1 MIRRT
6 VIRSRPSGERG
17 IALSKWISRNLSA
30 QLFCCVLI
38 SLLVAGLSFAV
49 SSSIGIQILN
59 HTVYG
64 DAFLER
70 IADKQFDHLQEF
82 VTEEDVT
89 LDNLTPLL
97 HTWFRRSVGRKLYLV
112 LYQNDHILFDSSA
125 PISTDGIPN
134 LNAEQF
140 DIALEDP
147 DYGHDLVL
155 SDGTVVQ
162 AYLYYYSGNIY
173 YAWST
178 LFSFGVAFAVFSVCF
193 ISFVHRKLSYI
204 KQLKQELEIL
214 AGGQLDFP
222 ISIHGQDEIGEL
234 ALGIDQ
240 MRRSLIAHQES
251 EDQIRLANSQLVTA
265 MSHDLRTPL
274 TSLLAY
280 LELLDRQKYSSEE
293 QLHLLIHKSLEQT
306 MRIRSMADKLFEYF
320 LVYASEWEHPEL
332 EPTDAD
338 ELFGQFWGEYAF
350 SLESK
355 QFTVHTD
362 FKPLHGTIQ
371 ANLDLLRRAFDNL
384 YSNLMKYADISV
396 PIEISFHRDHDQ
408 VCLTLKNGIP
418 DKVDKK
424 ESTNIG
430 LNTCKRIL
438 KYHNGTFE
446 TQVTPDTFLVIVCL
460 PIH

>member
-1 MIRRT
+1 M
-6 VIRSRPSGERG
+6 
-17 IALSKWISRNLSA
+17 SKWISRNLSA

-38 SLLVAGLSFAV
+38 SLLFAGLSFVAC
-49 SSSIGIQILN
+49 SYIGAQILD

-64 DAFLER
+64 EAFTDH
-70 IADKQFDHLQEF
+70 IADKRFEQLQEY
-82 VTEEDVT
+82 VEQEDVT
-89 LDNLTPLL
+89 KDTISRLSI
-97 HTWFRRSVGRKLYLV
+97 WFRHNGNRKLYLAI
-112 LYQNDHILFDSSA
+112 YQNGQILFDSTASFSA
-125 PISTDGIPN
+125 DGKMDLDP
-134 LNAEQF
+134 EQF
-140 DIALEDP
+140 DMTLENQDRE
-147 DYGHDLVL
+147 HDLTL
-155 SDGTVVQ
+155 ADGTTVQ
-162 AYLYYYSGNIY
+162 AFLYYYAGDLY
-173 YAWST
+173 YVWST
-178 LFSFGVAFAVFSVCF
+178 LFSFGFAFAIFSACF

-204 KQLKQELEIL
+204 KQLKEELEIL

-222 ISIHGQDEIGEL
+222 ISIHGKDEIGEL
-234 ALGIDQ
+234 AIGIDQ

-280 LELLDRQKYSSEE
+280 LELLDRQKYTSEE
-293 QLHLLIHKSLEQT
+293 QLHLLIHKSLDQT

-332 EPTDAD
+332 EPMDAD
-338 ELFGQFWGEYAF
+338 EVFGQFWGEYAF

-355 QFTVHTD
+355 QFIVQTD
-362 FKPLHGTIQ
+362 FKPLSGMIQ

-384 YSNLMKYADISV
+384 YSNLMKYADISI
-396 PIEISFHRDHDQ
+396 PIEIAFHRDNDQ
-408 VCLTLKNGIP
+408 VCLTLKNGLP
-418 DKVDKK
+418 AKVDKK

-446 TQVTPDTFLVIVCL
+446 TQVTSDTFFVTLCL
-460 PIH
+460 PIR

>member
-1 MIRRT
+1 M
-6 VIRSRPSGERG
+6 
-17 IALSKWISRNLSA
+17 L
-30 QLFCCVLI
+30 
-38 SLLVAGLSFAV
+38 AGLSFV
-49 SSSIGIQILN
+49 VCSYIGAQILD

-64 DAFLER
+64 EAFTNQ
-70 IADKQFDHLQEF
+70 IADKRFEQMQEYIDA
-82 VTEEDVT
+82 EDVT
-89 LDNLTPLL
+89 PKTISRLSI
-97 HTWFRRSVGRKLYLV
+97 WFRHSGNRKLYV
-112 LYQNDHILFDSSA
+112 AIYQDDQILFDSTA
-125 PISTDGIPN
+125 PYSSDGSMN
-134 LNAEQF
+134 LDPDQF
-140 DIALEDP
+140 DITLENQNRS
-147 DYGHDLVL
+147 YDLTL
-155 SDGTVVQ
+155 ADGTKVQ
-162 AYLYYYSGNIY
+162 AFLYYYAGDLY
-173 YAWST
+173 YVWST
-178 LFSFGVAFAVFSVCF
+178 LFSFGIAFGVFSTCF

-204 KQLKQELEIL
+204 KQLKEELEIL

-234 ALGIDQ
+234 AIGIDQ

-280 LELLDRQKYSSEE
+280 LELLDRKKYTSED

-306 MRIRSMADKLFEYF
+306 MRIRAMADKLFEYV

-332 EPTDAD
+332 EPMDAD

-362 FKPLHGTIQ
+362 FEPLGGTIQ

-384 YSNLMKYADISV
+384 YSNLMKYADITV
-396 PIEISFHRDHDQ
+396 PIEIAYRRDGDQ
-408 VCLTLKNGIP
+408 VCLTLENGIP
-418 DKVDKK
+418 AQMDKK

-438 KYHNGTFE
+438 KYHKGRFE
-446 TQVTPDTFLVIVCL
+446 TEVTEERFCVRVYL
-460 PIH
+460 PIQ

>member
-1 MIRRT
+1 M
-6 VIRSRPSGERG
+6 
-17 IALSKWISRNLSA
+17 SKWISRNLSA
-30 QLFCCVLI
+30 QLFCCVLV
-38 SLLVAGLSFAV
+38 SLLIAGLSFAM
-49 SSSIGIQILN
+49 SSYIGVQILD

-64 DAFLER
+64 DAFLEQ

-82 VTEEDVT
+82 VSEDDVT
-89 LDNLTPLL
+89 PNNLSPLY
-97 HTWFRRSVGRKLYLV
+97 TWFRRSVGRKLYLV
-112 LYQNDHILFDSSA
+112 LYQNDHILFDSAA
-125 PISTDGIPN
+125 PVSTDGLPL
-134 LNAEQF
+134 LNPEQF
-140 DIALEDP
+140 DITLEDP

-155 SDGTVVQ
+155 SDGSVVQ
-162 AYLYYYSGNIY
+162 AYLYYYSGNMY

-280 LELLDRQKYSSEE
+280 LELLDRKKYSDEE

-306 MRIRSMADKLFEYF
+306 MRIRSMADKLFEYV

-332 EPTDAD
+332 EPMDAD
-338 ELFGQFWGEYAF
+338 EVFGQFWGEYAF
-350 SLESK
+350 SLESR
-355 QFTVHTD
+355 QFTVKTS
-362 FKPLHGTIQ
+362 FGPLSGIIQ
-371 ANLDLLRRAFDNL
+371 VNPDLLRRAFDNL
-384 YSNLMKYADISV
+384 YSNLMKYADPSV
-396 PIEISFHRDHDQ
+396 PIEIDFHREGEQ
-408 VCLTLKNGIP
+408 VHLLLKNGIP
-418 DKVDKK
+418 SQMDKK

-438 KYHNGTFE
+438 KYHNGSFE
-446 TQVTPDTFLVIVCL
+446 TEVTEKCFCARVCL
-460 PIH
+460 PIQ